1 MERNIGNRNPSV
13 PICISVGSGQFCA
26 KPRWKL
32 LGAVSGHTKSLYNP
46 QHDQKWFA
54 YATIPYWRLPK
65 KNQGIFQVPKLEAL
79 VPTKC
84 TVLRSKVR

>member
-32 LGAVSGHTKSLYNP
+32 LGAVSGHTKSSYNP

-65 KNQGIFQVPKLEAL
+65 KKSGDIPSTQTGGTGTYKMYGPK
-79 VPTKC
+79 V
-84 TVLRSKVR
+84 